1 MPNKYDVVFQQRDPN
16 NTRFLERI
24 VSGSNLIVQTNAQGV
39 LVGSV
44 NLPPFNISG
53 SIISASGLY
62 VDGPTNLNSDPANPV
77 IISNLTGQTGSFDS
91 MFLNPNG
98 SVAAPASSSDYGTE
112 GELRTD
118 NNFLYLYLNGAWR
131 RAPYTLF

>member
-1 MPNKYDVVFQQRDPN
+1 MPNKYDIVFQQRDPL
-16 NTRFLERI
+16 NTRFLERV
-24 VSGSNLIVQTNAQGV
+24 VSGSNLIIQTNAQGV
-39 LVGSV
+39 LVGSL

-62 VDGPTNLNSDPANPV
+62 VDGPTNLNSDAGTPV
-77 IISNLTGQTGSFDS
+77 IIANLAGQTGSFDT
-91 MFLNPNG
+91 MFINPNG
-98 SVAAPASSSDYGTE
+98 TVAAPASSSDYGVE

>member
-16 NTRFLERI
+16 NTRFLERV
-24 VSGSNLIVQTNAQGV
+24 VSGSNLIVQTNNQGV
-39 LVGSV
+39 LVGSP

-62 VDGPTNLNSDPANPV
+62 VDGP
-77 IISNLTGQTGSFDS
+77 SNLGGNNGDPTVIRDLQGQTGSFDS
-91 MFLNPNG
+91 LFVNPNG
-98 SVAAPASSSDYGTE
+98 SVPAPISSSDYGVE

-131 RAPYTLF
+131 RAPYSLF

>member
-16 NTRFLERI
+16 NTRFLERV
-24 VSGSNLIVQTNAQGV
+24 VSGSNLIIQTNAQGV
-39 LVGSV
+39 LVGSIT
-44 NLPPFNISG
+44 PPPISG

-62 VDGPTNLNSDPANPV
+62 VDGPSNLGGDGSSPTVV
-77 IISNLTGQTGSFDS
+77 INLTGQTGSFDS
-91 MFLNPNG
+91 MFINPNG
-98 SVAAPASSSDYGTE
+98 SVAAPLSSSDYGLE

-118 NNFLYLYLNGAWR
+118 NNFLYVYLNGAWR

>member
-39 LVGSV
+39 LVGSL

-53 SIISASGLY
+53 SAISASGLY
-62 VDGPTNLNSDPANPV
+62 VAGPANLAGSPNTV
-77 IISNLTGQTGSFDS
+77 TDLRGNTGSFDAL
-91 MFLNPNG
+91 FVNPDG
-98 SVAAPASSSDYGTE
+98 TVAAPLSSSDFGLE

-118 NNFLYLYLNGAWR
+118 NNFLYLYLNGKWR
-131 RAPYTLF
+131 RAPYSLF